1 MSEIKSW
8 SFSRLQ
14 DWKSCKL
21 RAYLKHAKRIPDP
34 NPSPAADRGSV
45 IHQMAEDF
53 VRGDITV
60 LPVELAFFEG
70 EFKSLAATYKRS
82 PGAIELEGE
91 WGLDRDWNQV
101 DYKGAWG
108 RIKLDL
114 FYRMGKSHAA
124 VVDYKTGRKDG
135 NENKHAEQL
144 QFYATVSFCRFDWLE
159 TVDAELYYVD
169 KNELTKITFERQKAF
184 SRYLPHWNDLAIE
197 MTEAID
203 FPPNPNINSCKYCS
217 FGPDDTYNKSARYG
231 PTCGTGHCSVR
242 VVDEV
247 ATKNFY
253 QRMHGKK

>member
-21 RAYLKHAKRIPDP
+21 KAYLKHAKRIPDP
-34 NPSPAADRGSV
+34 RPSPAAERGTV

-53 VRGDITV
+53 IRGEITV
-60 LPVELAFFEG
+60 LPVELAHFEG
-70 EFKSLAATYKRS
+70 EYRSLAKSYKR
-82 PGAIELEGE
+82 GDVELEGE

-108 RIKLDL
+108 RVKLDL
-114 FYRMGKSHAA
+114 FYRMGESHAA
-124 VVDYKTGRKDG
+124 LVDYKTGRKDG

-144 QFYATVSFCRFDWLE
+144 QFYATVSFCRFEWLE
-159 TVDAELYYVD
+159 TVDTELYYLD
-169 KNELTKITFERQKAF
+169 KNELTKISFEREKAF
-184 SRYLPHWNDLAIE
+184 QRYLPHWNDLAIE
-197 MTEAID
+197 MTEATE
-203 FPPNPNINSCKYCS
+203 FPANPNIVSCKYC
-217 FGPDDTYNKSARYG
+217 PYG
-231 PTCGTGHCSVR
+231 DTGHCSVR

-253 QRMHGKK
+253 QRMHGGKK